1 MSPLIRKLLRDARRH
16 RAQFMAVAVTIF
28 LGITLFGASYDSFRN
43 LTASYDSTATEFRF
57 ANLTVSGGEVDAYA
71 NRAAATEGVESVQI
85 RTVLDVP
92 VEAEGTKL
100 LGRIVGMPA
109 GDQPDVNRVKI
120 LEGNYLAEDAAAGVL
135 VEQHMAE
142 HFDLGVGDT
151 VSVLGEDG
159 WVETPVL
166 GVAASPE
173 YIWPARSRQEVIT
186 TPDNFGV
193 LFGSEAFVRTLGDGP
208 NEVAIYFE
216 AGEPDEAL
224 EEGLTDAAYAS
235 GASGAM
241 TREEQPS
248 NAALEEDLAGFE
260 EMAVFFPVLF
270 LAAAS
275 MAAYVTIN
283 RLVATQRP
291 YIGVLAANGFTRA
304 QILRHYLGYG
314 LLPGLAGG
322 IPGGV
327 AGVLLARLVTGLYT
341 DLLAVPVTVI
351 QFYPSTLALAVGF
364 GLATSLAAALAPA
377 LVASRVEP
385 AMAMRGETPGG
396 GGRPSVVERI
406 IPPLKKMPVTWRMAL
421 RGAGRNP
428 KRTVYTNLGVVLSL
442 MLVLVSWGMI
452 DTIQFLL
459 DKQFETVQQEDATV
473 HFVAPVSPSEAES
486 LTEVE
491 GVAEVE
497 PVTQWPV
504 SLGHEGEHYDTM
516 LTVMVE
522 GTDMH
527 GFVGVGG
534 ERLELPDEGILVG
547 SAIHDLI
554 GAGPGSTLQF
564 TMSGVGAS
572 IEEPIAGFIDEPL
585 GTMAYISWERAE
597 ELLGMPLPASS
608 ALIRYGEGADPDAI
622 RSRFTELPQVAAFE
636 DTKAIYNTMQDLMVL
651 FYAFVGVMLAFG
663 GAMAF
668 ALIFSSMTVNIAER
682 TRETATLLAV
692 GVERR
697 SVSRLITV
705 ENMLVALPGIPIGLV
720 AGYYMSK
727 VALSTFS
734 SDLFTFDLYVR
745 PSTFAYASL
754 AIIVVALLSQ
764 GPGLRAIRRI
774 DIPKIV
780 KERSA

>member
-1 MSPLIRKLLRDARRH
+1 MSPLNRKLLRDARRH
-16 RAQFMAVAVTIF
+16 RAQFIAVAVTIF

-43 LTASYDSTATEFRF
+43 LTASYDTTATEFRF
-57 ANLTVSGGEVDAYA
+57 ANLTVSGGDIEEYA
-71 NRAAATEGVESVQI
+71 ERAAATEGVESVQT

-100 LGRIVGMPA
+100 LGRIVGLPA
-109 GDQPDVNRVKI
+109 GDQPHVNRVKI
-120 LEGNYLAEDAAAGVL
+120 LEGSYLVEGVPDGVL

-142 HFDLGVGDT
+142 YFDLGVGDS

-159 WVETPVL
+159 WVEAPVV
-166 GVAASPE
+166 GVGASPE

-193 LFGSEAFVRTLGDGP
+193 LFGSENLVRTLGGGP
-208 NEVAIYFE
+208 NEVAVYFE
-216 AGEPDEAL
+216 DGDPDEAL
-224 EEGLTDAAYAS
+224 EESLTGAAYAN
-235 GASGAM
+235 GASGAL

-260 EMAVFFPVLF
+260 ELAVFFPILF

-283 RLVATQRP
+283 RLVASQRP
-291 YIGVLAANGFTRA
+291 YIGVLAANGFSRG

-322 IPGGV
+322 IPGAV
-327 AGVLLARLVTGLYT
+327 AGVLLARLVTSMYT

-351 QFYPSTLALAVGF
+351 RFYPLTLVLAVGF
-364 GLATSLAAALAPA
+364 GLMASLAAALAPA

-385 AMAMRGETPGG
+385 AEAMRGETPGG
-396 GGRPSVVERI
+396 GGRPSLPERI
-406 IPPLKKMPVTWRMAL
+406 ISPLKKMPVTWRMAL

-428 KRTVYTNLGVVLSL
+428 RRTVYTILGVVLSL

-459 DKQFETVQQEDATV
+459 DKQFVTVQQEDATV
-473 HFVAPVSPSEAES
+473 HFLETVRPSEVES
-486 LTEVE
+486 LTEVD

-497 PVTQWPV
+497 PVTQSPV
-504 SLGHEGEHYDTM
+504 SLRYEGEHYETV
-516 LTVMVE
+516 LTVMIDD
-522 GTDMH
+522 TDMH
-527 GFVGVGG
+527 GFVGVDGDL
-534 ERLELPDEGILVG
+534 LELPDEGILVG
-547 SAIHDLI
+547 KAVHDLI
-554 GAGPGSTLQF
+554 GVEVGSSLQITLSRAG
-564 TMSGVGAS
+564 S
-572 IEEPIAGFIDEPL
+572 IEETVAGFIDEPL

-597 ELLGMPLPASS
+597 DLVGMPLSARS
-608 ALIRYGEGADPDAI
+608 ALIRYEEGADPDAL

-636 DTKAIYNTMQDLMVL
+636 DTKAVYNTMQDLMVL

-668 ALIFSSMTVNIAER
+668 ALIFSSMSVNIAER
-682 TRETATLLAV
+682 SRETATLLAV

-697 SVSRLITV
+697 SVSWLIAS
-705 ENMLVALPGIPIGLV
+705 ENMLIALPGIPIGLV
-720 AGYYMSK
+720 VGYYTSK
-727 VALSTFS
+727 AALSTFS

-745 PSTFAYASL
+745 PSTFVFASL
-754 AIIVVALLSQ
+754 AVIVVALLSQ
-764 GPGLRAIRRI
+764 GPGLRAVRRLN
-774 DIPKIV
+774 IPKIV

>member
-1 MSPLIRKLLRDARRH
+1 MSPLGWKLLRDARRH
-16 RAQFMAVAVTIF
+16 RAQFIAVAVTIF

-43 LTASYDSTATEFRF
+43 LTASYDTTASEFRF
-57 ANLTVSGGEVDAYA
+57 ANLTVSGGDIDAYA
-71 NRAAATEGVESVQI
+71 ERAAATQGVESTQT

-92 VEAEGTKL
+92 IEVEGTKL
-100 LGRIVGMPA
+100 LGRIVGLPA
-109 GDQPDVNRVKI
+109 DGQPDVNQVKL
-120 LEGNYLAEDAAAGVL
+120 LEGSYLTDTTPNGVL

-142 HFDLGVGDT
+142 HFDLEVGDS
-151 VSVLGEDG
+151 VSVLEEDG
-159 WVETPVL
+159 WVEAPVV

-173 YIWPARSRQEVIT
+173 YIWPARSRQETIT

-193 LFGSEAFVRTLGDGP
+193 LFGPENFVRTLGDGP
-208 NEVAIYFE
+208 NEVAVYFQD
-216 AGEPDEAL
+216 GDPDKAL
-224 EEGLTDAAYAS
+224 EESLTEAAYAN
-235 GASGAM
+235 GASGAL

-260 EMAVFFPVLF
+260 EMAIFFPILF

-283 RLVATQRP
+283 RLVASQRP
-291 YIGVLAANGFTRA
+291 YVGVLAANGFSRG

-322 IPGGV
+322 IPGAV

-351 QFYPSTLALAVGF
+351 QFYPLTLALAVGF
-364 GLATSLAAALAPA
+364 GLVASLAAALAPA

-385 AMAMRGETPGG
+385 AEAMRGETPSG
-396 GGRPSVVERI
+396 GGRPSLLERI
-406 IPPLKKMPVTWRMAL
+406 VSPLKKMPVTWRMAL

-428 KRTVYTNLGVVLSL
+428 RRTVYTMLGVVLSL

-459 DKQFETVQQEDATV
+459 DRQFETVQQEDATV
-473 HFVAPVSPSEAES
+473 YLVEPVRPSETKS
-486 LTEVE
+486 LTEVD

-497 PVTQWPV
+497 PVTQSPV
-504 SLGHEGEHYDTM
+504 TLGYEGEHYDTV
-516 LTVMVE
+516 LTVMIND
-522 GTDMH
+522 TDMH
-527 GFVGVGG
+527 GFVGVDG
-534 ERLELPDEGILVG
+534 ELLELPEEGILVG
-547 SAIHDLI
+547 KAVKDLI
-554 GAGPGSTLQF
+554 GV
-564 TMSGVGAS
+564 GVGSSLQVTLSRAGVS
-572 IEEPIAGFIDEPL
+572 IEETVAGFIDEPL
-585 GTMAYISWERAE
+585 GTKAYISWERAE
-597 ELLGMPLPASS
+597 ALVGRPLPARS
-608 ALIRYGEGADPDAI
+608 ALIRYEEGANPDAI
-622 RSRFTELPQVAAFE
+622 RSRLTELPQVAAIE

-668 ALIFSSMTVNIAER
+668 ALIFSTMSVNIAER
-682 TRETATLLAV
+682 SRETATLLAV

-697 SVSRLITV
+697 SVSWLIAG

-720 AGYYMSK
+720 VGYYTSK
-727 VALSTFS
+727 AALSTFS

-745 PSTFAYASL
+745 PSTFVFASL
-754 AIIVVALLSQ
+754 AVIVVALLSQ
-764 GPGLRAIRRI
+764 GPGLRAVRRI
-774 DIPKIV
+774 NIPKIV